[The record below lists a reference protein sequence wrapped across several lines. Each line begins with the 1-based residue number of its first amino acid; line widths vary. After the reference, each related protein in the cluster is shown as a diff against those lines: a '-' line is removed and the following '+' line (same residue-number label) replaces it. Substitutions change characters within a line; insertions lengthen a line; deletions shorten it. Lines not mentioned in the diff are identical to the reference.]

1 MADNGNPPDPPNTLK
16 DAQNILGFLLAGFA
30 GVLSFLGLRSD
41 EVTTVLRN
49 DTRQATL
56 VAFILF
62 LSVLAAA
69 IGVAI
74 PGTHKVSWLRMTG
87 AFLVLLAA
95 GALVIYKIPVQVT
108 TAPQKTKESLYDSYV
123 LAAIGVVAFLVSIWV
138 PKSRTIYTQFVFI
151 VASITL
157 LAASIYGAMRLETD
171 SQLNSV
177 VQISANVAKD
187 TSETTLSVHVTAS
200 KIREV
205 GYIGI
210 NVMAL
215 PSGVPFMEL
224 CSTVMVPKDSASCT
238 EDPCAYLK
246 KCVVIF
252 GATVPPDPSGDVDET
267 LSDALITGQYQDITV
282 KASVCQTQK
291 GCSSLGSLGSRVD
304 LHLTNPPPES

>member
-1 MADNGNPPDPPNTLK
+1 
-16 DAQNILGFLLAGFA
+16 
-30 GVLSFLGLRSD
+30 
-41 EVTTVLRN
+41 
-49 DTRQATL
+49 
-56 VAFILF
+56 
-62 LSVLAAA
+62 
-69 IGVAI
+69 
-74 PGTHKVSWLRMTG
+74 MTG